1 MSLQTVALASSAS
14 NQVQYLR
21 SLPAIRE
28 RCTRVHN
35 LAQRGRLEYFD
46 YHPEKESEVIDFC
59 SQIIQ
64 VSAYMRHSQSSLLIN
79 YDPSQRDFG
88 TDYSKVFLNP
98 CGTICHDAPI
108 NSPCAS
114 HRYLHIVAGGT
125 LMSADHAS
133 NPLST
138 HGNRPILLHQI
149 SKSPNVS
156 STCSSSRSYST
167 QELAINGSTPNRELL
182 LPSLGVKV

>member
-1 MSLQTVALASSAS
+1 MSLQTVDLASSAA

-35 LAQRGRLEYFD
+35 LAQKGKLEYFE

-64 VSAYMRHSQSSLLIN
+64 VSAYKKPLRISLLIY
-79 YDPSQRDFG
+79 YDPAQRDFG
-88 TDYSKVFLNP
+88 TDYSKVLLNLYRP
-98 CGTICHDAPI
+98 ICPDRPL

-114 HRYLHIVAGGT
+114 HRSLRIVAGDT

-138 HGNRPILLHQI
+138 HGNRPVPLHQI

-156 STCSSSRSYST
+156 STCSSSRSCSM